1 MNLLNAALHQLVH
14 RPRLAVGALLALALP
29 LSIFAPAALQPDNSL
44 RAWFLESDPL
54 VSSYEQFKERFGND
68 EIVMV
73 QIDWQDPIFETERI
87 GVLTELSDAIGDV
100 DGVLQVHSLLN
111 AQDAWE
117 SPEGLSFDK
126 LLPDPDP
133 DAETLREAA
142 ERAQA
147 NPMIRGKFV
156 NDTGTQTMFW
166 VELKVSDD
174 FDDRRGEIV
183 HTIQDV
189 CDQSQSPPA
198 RLAGLSVIYTGL
210 NDATQA
216 ELPVFF
222 GVAYTLILL
231 VLWWVFRR
239 WQLIVA
245 TYGVIALA
253 CMISVGLYGAMGFQM
268 NLMTVMLPTLIM
280 ILGITDAV
288 HFPTA
293 FLHRREDHP
302 DEDRETAAF
311 ASLRSVALPCFLT
324 TITTAAGF
332 ASLGLSPMAV
342 LRDYGLFTA
351 LGLLVAL
358 LASFAIMSIT
368 FTSGRMFQ
376 LPNHRLLDRF
386 VEGCTQLV
394 LKRSRLIWTVTLIG
408 TVIAAIGATRLD
420 VDTFT
425 LGYLPKTSR
434 TVSDH
439 DQIEA
444 SWGNYSNLESLLIP
458 AEDYTMESPEILNAV
473 EGFLGAVEALP
484 EVDDSYSLAMLYR
497 RMFHVLTGDED
508 VPTDP
513 FTEELV
519 AQLNIFLEAE
529 DFSWLPEEPD
539 YSDNFLRT
547 FVTEDR
553 DLGRITFVGKLLTA
567 AQGRALLIKIQS
579 LADKHFEGLATFKP
593 AGYAPLYANII
604 DYVIDSQVV
613 SFFSVVAF
621 LLVVIGFWTRSLRIT
636 LLAMIPNLLPVLAIL
651 GAMGWFGI
659 TLDIGTA
666 VVGAIVIGVSI
677 DDTIHFISHWNEN
690 EKRLPTWEAC
700 VRQTLREAGKPIFIT
715 SLMLA
720 LGFSVM
726 MLAELRSAFYF
737 GFLTTLAAISAL
749 AADLFLFP
757 LLLKRTQSQ

>member
-1 MNLLNAALHQLVH
+1 MNLLNVALNQLVQ
-14 RPRLAVGALLALALP
+14 RPRLAVGLLLAIALP

-73 QIDWQDPIFETERI
+73 QIDWHAPIFDTDRI
-87 GVLTELSDAIGDV
+87 RLLTELSEKIDGV

-117 SPEGLSFDK
+117 SPDGINFDK
-126 LLPDPDP
+126 LLPDPNP

-142 ERAQA
+142 ERAQE
-147 NPMIRGKFV
+147 NPMIRGKFI
-156 NDTGTQTMFW
+156 NEEGNQTMFW
-166 VELKVSDD
+166 VELQVTDE
-174 FDDRRGEIV
+174 FDDQRGEIV
-183 HTIQDV
+183 HAIRDV
-189 CDQSQSPPA
+189 CDQADSPDA

-210 NDATQA
+210 NDATQS
-216 ELPVFF
+216 ELPKFF
-222 GVAYTLILL
+222 AVAYALIFF

-245 TYGVIALA
+245 TYGVIAIA
-253 CMISVGLYGAMGFQM
+253 CMIAVGLYGAMGFQM

-293 FLHRREDHP
+293 FLHHRKDHP
-302 DEDRETAAF
+302 EEDRSSAAY
-311 ASLRSVALPCFLT
+311 ASLKSVALPCFLT
-324 TITTAAGF
+324 TITTAGGF

-358 LASFAIMSIT
+358 LASFAIMSIA

-386 VEGCTQLV
+386 VEGCTQIV
-394 LKRSRLIWTVTLIG
+394 LQRSRWIWISTIIATLIA
-408 TVIAAIGATRLD
+408 VIGATRVN

-434 TVSDH
+434 TVTDH
-439 DQIEA
+439 NQIES
-444 SWGNYSNLESLLIP
+444 SWGSYSTMESLLIP
-458 AEDYTMESPEILNAV
+458 NEGFSLESPEVLNAI
-473 EGFLGAVEALP
+473 ESFLADAKNIP
-484 EVDDSYSLAMLYR
+484 EVDDTYSFAMLYR
-497 RMFHVLTGDED
+497 RMLHVLTGDEE
-508 VPTDP
+508 PPMDP
-513 FTEELV
+513 FSEELI

-529 DFSWLPEEPD
+529 DFSWFPEEPE
-539 YSDNFLRT
+539 YQDNFLRT

-553 DLGRITFVGKLLTA
+553 DLGRVTFVGKLLTA
-567 AQGRALLIKIQS
+567 AEGRDLLAKIQT
-579 LADKHFEGLATFKP
+579 LADKHFEGVATFKP

-604 DYVIDSQVV
+604 DYVIDSQIT

-621 LLVVIGFWTRSLRIT
+621 LLVVIGLWTRSLRIT
-636 LLAMIPNLLPVLAIL
+636 LLAMIPNLLPVLTIL

-677 DDTIHFISHWNEN
+677 DDTIHFISHWNHN
-690 EKRLPTWEAC
+690 EKHLPNWEAC

-715 SLMLA
+715 SLMLS

-737 GFLTTLAAISAL
+737 GFLTTLAAMTAL

-757 LLLKRTQSQ
+757 LLLKRSDR